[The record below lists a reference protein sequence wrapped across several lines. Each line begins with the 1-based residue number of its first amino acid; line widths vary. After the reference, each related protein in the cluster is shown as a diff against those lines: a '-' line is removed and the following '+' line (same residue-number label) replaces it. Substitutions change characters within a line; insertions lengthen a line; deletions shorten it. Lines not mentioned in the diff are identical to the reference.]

1 MSSILYIII
10 AILVL
15 SVLIILHELGHY
27 LMGKWLGFG
36 IVEYSIGMGPVL
48 FRVKGKETD
57 FTLRAFLIGGSCRF
71 YEGEPEADDA
81 DENEKDG
88 EQPEPPTPK
97 FPPEMQFNAQKPW
110 KRFLVIAAGPLM
122 NILTALVL
130 AFVILLGY
138 GSSTAYGTDQYVVVT
153 EVESGSAAETAGV
166 EAGDILLAVND
177 TAFTDYESFVSLFG
191 AVREN
196 AVDLTVLRGAT
207 FSVDKQEQGDTTQ
220 YDISADGGETLTIHA
235 ENIRDRQTGNNRLGV
250 SLNIIVKSRAE
261 TKYNVLTAAVES
273 FPVCWNIIK
282 SEYHALFELVT
293 GKAGMENVS
302 GVIGIV
308 SVMSETMET
317 ASEYG
322 VGEVIYVILY
332 LGALLSVNFAII
344 NLLPLPALDGGRILF
359 LLIEIVRG
367 KPIPPEK
374 EGIVH
379 LIGIVL
385 LMLLMVVLMVSDLM
399 KCFRG

>member
-36 IVEYSIGMGPVL
+36 IVEFSIGMGPVL
-48 FRVKGKETD
+48 FRIRGKETD

-71 YEGEPEADDA
+71 YEGEPPA
-81 DENEKDG
+81 DEPDEKDG
-88 EQPEPPTPK
+88 EQPEPVPPK
-97 FPPEMQFNAQKPW
+97 FPPEMQFNVQKTW

-130 AFVILLGY
+130 AFAILLAY

-153 EVESGSAAETAGV
+153 EVESDSAAEAAGV
-166 EAGDILLAVND
+166 ETGDILLAVNGTEFAD
-177 TAFTDYESFVSLFG
+177 YDAFASLFG

-196 AVDLTVLRGAT
+196 AVDLTVLRGST
-207 FSVDKQEQGDTTQ
+207 FSVDRQTQGDTTQ
-220 YDISADGGETLTIHA
+220 YDVAADGGETITLHA
-235 ENIRDRQTGNNRLGV
+235 ENIRDRQTGNNWLGV
-250 SLNIIVKSRAE
+250 SLSIVVKSRAE
-261 TKYNVLTAAVES
+261 TKYNVLTAAMQS

-282 SEYHALFELVT
+282 SEYQALFELVT

-308 SVMSETMET
+308 SVMSETMES

-322 VGEVIYVILY
+322 IGEVIYVILY
-332 LGALLSVNFAII
+332 LGALLSANFAII